1 MKGTGMDFDRPLTAD
16 SQEEQEENLR
26 RTDNGPTVDNEEE
39 LLREEFG
46 EPAANGVYGAVEES
60 GEEELLRGQ
69 VITPDHRGAAASIE
83 AMVQAA
89 EKWLGV
95 CEPNGIQRWYC
106 SKTGVCGNFP
116 WCDAA
121 VTYWGWVSGNQP
133 AVTFGGYYAYTVAH
147 AEAFRKRGQWHT
159 DVAGIRR
166 GDIVFFDWEG
176 SNSISRI
183 NHVGLVTSTP
193 GRAVR
198 TIEGN
203 TSDCCKRRERYANT
217 IVGYGRP
224 KYK

>member
-1 MKGTGMDFDRPLTAD
+1 MDFDRPLTAD

-46 EPAANGVYGAVEES
+46 EPSANGVYGAAEES
-60 GEEELLRGQ
+60 GEEELLREESAEQSGEG
-69 VITPDHRGAAASIE
+69 PEPAGAAGGVE
-83 AMVQAA
+83 AMVRAA

-106 SKTGVCGNFP
+106 KKKGICGNFP

-121 VTYWGWVSGNQP
+121 VTYWAWNSGNQGP
-133 AVTFGGYYAYTVAH
+133 VTFGGYYAYTVAH

-166 GDIVFFDWEG
+166 GDIVFFDWAY

-183 NHVGLVTSTP
+183 DHVGLVTSVH
-193 GRAVR
+193 GGEVR

-203 TSDCCKRRERYANT
+203 TSDCCKRRKRYAKT